1 MTQAWKIALI
11 AIVVITIPVLYT
23 LEVNPL
29 NRTLHADRM
38 MAISLVIGLAIGIL
52 LGYYFQKAATEI
64 VGRIRTYAVCIMLSV
79 LVLPLLVSLSNR
91 LLSFQ
96 AVENIPI
103 EFIEE
108 SPRYSS
114 RFGAYEAAQADSYV
128 TFFYKAEQLHR
139 IQTPQSIFPNAQR
152 GDQMNLPIKK
162 GLWGF
167 EIVQQP

>member
-11 AIVVITIPVLYT
+11 AIAVITIPVFYT

-29 NRTLHADRM
+29 NRTLHAGRM
-38 MAISLVIGLAIGIL
+38 MAISLIIGLAIGIL
-52 LGYYFQKAATEI
+52 LGYYFQKTATEI
-64 VGRIRTYAVCIMLSV
+64 VERIRTYAVCIMLSA

-103 EFIEE
+103 EFVEE

-152 GDQMNLPIKK
+152 GDQGKLPIKK

>member
-1 MTQAWKIALI
+1 MSQAWKIALI

-29 NRTLHADRM
+29 NRTLHAGRM
-38 MAISLVIGLAIGIL
+38 MAISLVIGLVIGTL
-52 LGYYFQKAATEI
+52 LGYHFQKAATEV
-64 VGRIRTYAVCIMLSV
+64 VGRIRTYAVCIILST

-96 AVENIPI
+96 STERVEV

-114 RFGAYEAAQADSYV
+114 RFGAYEAAQANSYL

-152 GDQMNLPIKK
+152 GDQVKLPIKK